1 MALFG
6 FGKKK
11 DEEKNIPACACQSD
25 CATFEA
31 TEEDANKVKIEDGA
45 MSVKVLGVGC
55 ASCHEQYE
63 QAKAAVKSMGLDV
76 EVEYIT
82 DLQKVVGYGAMSMPA
97 LVVNEKVVAM
107 GKVLKAADVEKLLH
121 KLGSKGGGSHEQREK
136 CNKRISKVSNGCLI
150 ACFSIMTVIK
160 VLRTIIKN

>member
-45 MSVKVLGVGC
+45 MSVLGVGC

-121 KLGSKGGGSHEQREK
+121 KLG
-136 CNKRISKVSNGCLI
+136 
-150 ACFSIMTVIK
+150 F
-160 VLRTIIKN
+160 